1 MCICNK
7 YMDLTNNNIKFIHER
22 SNSLDSIGSFYSFG
36 SIDTISIG
44 SNKERT
50 SSCSDEII
58 YSNSETIP
66 IKITDYKMTKELL
79 NNDCTRR
86 TRDTY
91 LIEDTLEVST
101 CKNQL
106 LNTENLKNIISRSPN
121 PAKWSSILSENYFTC
136 MQLKNNNRDKK

>member
-1 MCICNK
+1 
-7 YMDLTNNNIKFIHER
+7 MDLTNNNIHFIHER

-36 SIDTISIG
+36 SIDTMSIG

-58 YSNSETIP
+58 NSNSETIP
-66 IKITDYKMTKELL
+66 IKITDYKLTNNLV

-91 LIEDTLEVST
+91 LIEDTLELSKY
-101 CKNQL
+101 KNQIL
-106 LNTENLKNIISRSPN
+106 DKENLKNIISRSPN
-121 PAKWSSILSENYFTC
+121 PAKWSNILSENYLNC
-136 MQLKNNNRDKK
+136 MQIKNNNHTKK